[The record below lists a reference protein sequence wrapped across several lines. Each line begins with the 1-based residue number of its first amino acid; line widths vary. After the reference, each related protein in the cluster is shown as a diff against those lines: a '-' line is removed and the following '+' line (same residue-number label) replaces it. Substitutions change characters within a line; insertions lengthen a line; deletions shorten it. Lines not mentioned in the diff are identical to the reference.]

1 MDDRILTIINSVY
14 SITWRQ
20 KKRKREKKEMKYIV
34 KITKWNQI
42 KIHEFINFFFPPQR
56 KDINDFALRVIND
69 TSRLLPI
76 KGDPIITLITK
87 GNVSRTIGL

>member
-42 KIHEFINFFFPPQR
+42 KIHEFINFFFSPQR
-56 KDINDFALRVIND
+56 KDINDFALRMIND

>member
-42 KIHEFINFFFPPQR
+42 KIHEFINFFFPPNE
-56 KDINDFALRVIND
+56 KILTI
-69 TSRLLPI
+69 SRY
-76 KGDPIITLITK
+76 G
-87 GNVSRTIGL
+87 

>member
-20 KKRKREKKEMKYIV
+20 KKRKRERKEMKYIV

-42 KIHEFINFFFPPQR
+42 KIHEFINFFSPPNE
-56 KDINDFALRVIND
+56 KILTI
-69 TSRLLPI
+69 SRY
-76 KGDPIITLITK
+76 G
-87 GNVSRTIGL
+87 

>member
-42 KIHEFINFFFPPQR
+42 KIHEFINFFFSPNE
-56 KDINDFALRVIND
+56 KILTI
-69 TSRLLPI
+69 SRY
-76 KGDPIITLITK
+76 G
-87 GNVSRTIGL
+87 